1 MYSLLSSY
9 FVIPEVVLPGS
20 TIALYA
26 DDCKCSRIIDTV
38 GDLDLLQHDLD
49 NLHQWS
55 VWNFMSFNVKKCKIT
70 KITKKTQPLISSFS
84 LDNSGLEEVEEFK
97 DLGIFTNQHLSW
109 NPHIYYVVSKANS
122 VLGLIKRTCKGLDDL
137 TTLHFPYITA
147 LWFARTWNTVW
158 WCGSGGGSGSGSGP
172 RIQKEILINW
182 KGYREEQ
189 QNDPYDIRLKRLN
202 LMSLHK
208 RRLLTDVTFSY
219 KVLNGNINIDV
230 SKIIDFQSEADRFS
244 LTKVQGLFNVKKEIC
259 QNLCPEAG
267 ALNEN
272 IVQNHLNIALLNL
285 F

>member
-38 GDLDLLQHDLD
+38 GDLDFFQQDLD
-49 NLHQWS
+49 NLHQCS
-55 VWNFMSFNVKKCKIT
+55 VRNFMSFNVKKCKIMKMT
-70 KITKKTQPLISSFS
+70 EKTEPLISSFFL
-84 LDNSGLEEVEEFK
+84 LDNSGPKEVEEFK
-97 DLGIFTNQHLSW
+97 DLGIFTNQHLPW
-109 NPHIYYVVSKANS
+109 NPHIDYVVSKANR
-122 VLGLIKRTCKGLDDL
+122 VLGLIKRTCRRLDDP
-137 TTLHFPYITA
+137 TTLRTLYITA
-147 LWFARTWNTVW
+147 LWFARTWNTVR
-158 WCGSGGGSGSGSGP
+158 WCGP

-219 KVLNGNINIDV
+219 KVRNGNINIDV
-230 SKIIDFQSEADRFS
+230 SKIIDFHSEADRFS
-244 LTKVQGLFNVKKEIC
+244 LTKVQGLFNFKEEIC
-259 QNLCPEAG
+259 QN
-267 ALNEN
+267 
-272 IVQNHLNIALLNL
+272 
-285 F
+285 